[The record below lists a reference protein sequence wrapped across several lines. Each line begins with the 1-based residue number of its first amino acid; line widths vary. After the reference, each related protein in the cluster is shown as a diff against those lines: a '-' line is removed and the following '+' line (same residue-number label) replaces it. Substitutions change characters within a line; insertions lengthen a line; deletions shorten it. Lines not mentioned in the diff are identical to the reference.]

1 MAATALVGVFG
12 FVSRMRILS
21 PVFWRVFMPA
31 LLAWDIAYNFVL
43 VGQLDLAMQSV
54 EPMEGFPWDLVAGVT
69 FLAPMYVALF
79 LYGYRSKPIW
89 DVTIVNNKCKSA
101 VHS

>member
-1 MAATALVGVFG
+1 MTYSYTTL
-12 FVSRMRILS
+12 
-21 PVFWRVFMPA
+21 
-31 LLAWDIAYNFVL
+31 WDVT
-43 VGQLDLAMQSV
+43 

-89 DVTIVNNKCKSA
+89 DVTIVDNKCKS
-101 VHS
+101 VVLP